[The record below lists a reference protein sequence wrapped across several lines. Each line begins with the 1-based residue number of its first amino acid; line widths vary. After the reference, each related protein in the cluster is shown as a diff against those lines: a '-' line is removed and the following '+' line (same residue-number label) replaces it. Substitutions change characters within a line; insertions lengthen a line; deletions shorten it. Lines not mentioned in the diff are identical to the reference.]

1 MATTTAFRR
10 GVLTAGL
17 GLAGVASALAA
28 GPRIILPTGNR
39 ALLEGRPQAYY
50 MFVDRTFEGVK
61 TAPWEGGQY
70 GFHRNPKRSGGSLV
84 YSRFHEGID
93 IRPVKRDGSG
103 EPLDEVWSS
112 AEGVVAYV
120 NTEARRSSY
129 GRYVVVRHDWAE
141 GPVYSLYAH
150 LGRTA
155 VRAGQPVRPGSVLGR
170 MGYTGTGI
178 DRRRAH
184 LHFEFNL
191 LLNGEFDAW
200 HARHYAEPNH
210 HGAYNGINFAGVDP
224 ARFLV
229 RNAGGGGGAWTIR
242 DEVGSAQPYFR
253 VAVPGRAKMELL
265 HRYPWLRQGSANAK
279 AWEIAFSDSGL
290 PLAVRGIAE
299 VVTEPRLVWVR
310 PSPHPH
316 SFRTRA
322 RLSGQGGEA
331 KLTKTGREYVELAAG
346 LF

>member
-1 MATTTAFRR
+1 MVTAKAFRR
-10 GVLTAGL
+10 SVLTAGL
-17 GLAGVASALAA
+17 GLAGIVSAAAA
-28 GPRIILPTGNR
+28 GPRILLPTANR

-61 TAPWEGGQY
+61 TTPWEGGQY
-70 GFHRNPKRSGGSLV
+70 GFYRNPKRSGGSLV
-84 YSRFHEGID
+84 FSRFHEGID
-93 IRPVKRDGSG
+93 ICPVKRDASG

-112 AEGVVAYV
+112 AEGVVTYV

-150 LGRTA
+150 LGRTGVA
-155 VRAGQPVRPGSVLGR
+155 AGQKVRPGSVLGR

-191 LLNGEFDAW
+191 LLNGQFDAW
-200 HARHYAEPNH
+200 HAEHYSEPNP
-210 HGAYNGINFAGVDP
+210 HGPYNGINFAGVDP

-229 RNAGGGGGAWTIR
+229 RNAGGAGAWTIR
-242 DEVGSAQPYFR
+242 DEVSSAQPYYR
-253 VAVPGRAKMELL
+253 VAAPSGAKMDLL
-265 HRYPWLRQGSANAK
+265 QRYPWMKQGSGAGK
-279 AWEIAFSDSGL
+279 AWELTFSDSGL
-290 PLAVRGIAE
+290 PLAARSLSEA
-299 VVTEPRLVWVR
+299 VTEPRLVWVR

-316 SFRTRA
+316 SYRTRG
-322 RLSGQGGEA
+322 RLSGQGREA
-331 KLTKTGREYVELAAG
+331 KLTKTGREYVELVAG